1 MGMESVLDEVATE
14 RAHQDDRWGEQNQDD
29 FVWGAILAEEV
40 GEVNRAMLEARYGN
54 GGGNLREELLQVAA
68 VAVAWVECI
77 DRRAER
83 SLNEPG
89 RPTGSGTADV

>member
-1 MGMESVLDEVATE
+1 MGMESVFDEVAAE
-14 RAHQDDRWGEQNQDD
+14 RARQDERWGEQNQDD

-40 GEVNRAMLEARYGN
+40 GEVNRAMLEARDGN

-68 VAVAWVECI
+68 VAVAWVESI
-77 DRRAER
+77 DRRAGR

-89 RPTGSGTADV
+89 RPTGSEAADV